1 MNEKPMERDKQR
13 LNQEK
18 RNGKKRLKPERGKPV
33 SMGNQAVKPRKA
45 WIDGLRGLAMLFV
58 LYGHLAG
65 GWTEYFVFTSAIKI
79 PLFFAI
85 TGYVFKVRSGKPLE
99 FIKNLLIKIGIPW
112 VVLTLMPVKIGY
124 QLIRLNVHGA
134 LKTFYKFI
142 SGATYWYMP
151 CCIAAEIIFFFI
163 LVYAKKTR
171 YVSIAAIVVSAG
183 GFIMAKAGIG
193 TFAQFRVACIAQAF
207 MLCGFLFRYFEG
219 ELKDDKFRLTLGLG
233 CTVIYLLLGS
243 LTLVQYPGQCMDVH
257 VCRYYN
263 LPICLAMIV
272 TGLLAVFLAFRRFY
286 TREGILS
293 FIGKNTLVFYMV
305 GSQCKAVTLAILK
318 RLGFIL
324 PKNPFAWA
332 IVCLI
337 ICLECAVVSI
347 ILNRWASVLVG
358 KSGKKG

>member
-13 LNQEK
+13 LDQEK
-18 RNGKKRLKPERGKPV
+18 RSGKRRNEPGPEKPV
-33 SMGNQAVKPRKA
+33 SKGDQGLKTRKA

-124 QLIRLNVHGA
+124 QLIRLNIHGA

-151 CCIAAEIIFFFI
+151 CCIIAEIIFFFI
-163 LVYAKKTR
+163 LVYAKKTH
-171 YVSIAAIVVSAG
+171 YVSIAAIVISAC

-193 TFAQFRVACIAQAF
+193 TFGQFRVACIAQLF
-207 MLCGFLFRYFEG
+207 MLGGFLFRSFEG
-219 ELKDDKFRLTLGLG
+219 ELINDRFRLTLGLE
-233 CTVIYLLLGS
+233 CTAVYLLLGIF
-243 LTLVQYPGQCMDVH
+243 TLLEYPGQCMDAH
-257 VCRYYN
+257 VCRYYD

-272 TGLLAVFLAFRRFY
+272 TGLLAVFLAFRKFY

-305 GSQCKAVTLAILK
+305 GSQCKAATLAILK
-318 RLGFIL
+318 RLGIIL
-324 PKNPFAWA
+324 PKNPFVWA
-332 IVCLI
+332 VVCLI
-337 ICLECAVVSI
+337 ICLECAVISI
-347 ILNRWASVLVG
+347 ILNRWMPVLVG
-358 KSGKKG
+358 KSGRKE